1 MCGDTNLYVNG
12 KVVASWAATMSHLD
26 HLTADP
32 ATTSPD
38 DRSLLRIQ
46 EVAATLGLT
55 TRAIRYYEEVGLLE
69 PAARSEGAYRLFDE
83 DDVERLRFIKGL
95 RDDAGFSLA
104 EIGRLLE
111 DEAARTRNRVRFRS
125 SRDTAE
131 RRAIVDDA
139 LDRVDRQIESLR
151 AKQDRLAA
159 MIAEAEGRREH
170 LLAHIADL
178 EAGREPAPHEHAP
191 ASASR
196 AAASATRPAAPR
208 PRRPAR

>member
-1 MCGDTNLYVNG
+1 MT
-12 KVVASWAATMSHLD
+12 HLD
-26 HLTADP
+26 RSPVSRDGE
-32 ATTSPD
+32 TSRP
-38 DRSLLRIQ
+38 LLRIQ
-46 EVAATLGLT
+46 EVAAMLGLT

-95 RDDAGFSLA
+95 RDDAGFSLS

-125 SRDTAE
+125 SSDAAE

-139 LDRVDRQIESLR
+139 LDRVTRQIESLKE
-151 AKQDRLAA
+151 KQARLSE
-159 MIAEAEGRREH
+159 MIEEAEGRREH
-170 LLAHIADL
+170 LLAHIAELD
-178 EAGREPAPHEHAP
+178 AGLEPAPHEHAA

-196 AAASATRPAAPR
+196 AAATRPR
-208 PRRPAR
+208 KR

>member
-1 MCGDTNLYVNG
+1 
-12 KVVASWAATMSHLD
+12 MSHLD
-26 HLTADP
+26 PAP
-32 ATTSPD
+32 ATAAHAAD
-38 DRSLLRIQ
+38 DARPLLRIQ
-46 EVAATLGLT
+46 EVAAALGLT

-111 DEAARTRNRVRFRS
+111 DEAARTRNRARFRT
-125 SRDTAE
+125 SRDAAE

-139 LDRVDRQIESLR
+139 LDRVRRQIESLQE
-151 AKQDRLAA
+151 KQERLAA
-159 MIAEAEGRREH
+159 MITEAEGRRDH
-170 LLAHIADL
+170 LLAHIAELD
-178 EAGREPAPHEHAP
+178 AGLEPAPHEHAP

-196 AAASATRPAAPR
+196 AAASRPTAASRPAAV
-208 PRRPAR
+208 RPASKR